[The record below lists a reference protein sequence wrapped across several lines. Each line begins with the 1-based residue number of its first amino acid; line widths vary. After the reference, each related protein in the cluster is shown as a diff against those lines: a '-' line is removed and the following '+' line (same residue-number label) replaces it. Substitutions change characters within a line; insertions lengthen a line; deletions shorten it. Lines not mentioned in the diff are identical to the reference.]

1 MKTTLNK
8 KQIKNSKKQP
18 NTSTLMSELAQ
29 KLRIEWCGAK
39 AIDKIVEEAKIKKL
53 AKEAD
58 VKVQEELRI
67 KKLRALC
74 NDNLDLKI
82 QSIEQAILNDQVK
95 INVSFDPSY
104 SVKEFYIKMTIDGES
119 YDPFSAETLRVLP
132 PTHPSYRQEVIDAS
146 HRKYTISKDAAAQ
159 LIAEEEA
166 TIIRSAE
173 EKAIIE
179 GKKKS
184 GEEREEVKDIKTS
197 QESEPM
203 I

>member
-104 SVKEFYIKMTIDGES
+104 SVKEFKSENLPETWKILIEEAKKRNIKIKIDTEILS
-119 YDPFSAETLRVLP
+119 APSHFSISRDYAAIKL
-132 PTHPSYRQEVIDAS
+132 VIDLEDY
-146 HRKYTISKDAAAQ
+146 K
-159 LIAEEEA
+159 IA
-166 TIIRSAE
+166 
-173 EKAIIE
+173 
-179 GKKKS
+179 
-184 GEEREEVKDIKTS
+184 
-197 QESEPM
+197 
-203 I
+203 